1 MRVFVLDPWAT
12 TKCWQYPCM
21 NAGTYRFTA
30 AWPTGK
36 SLWPAKTCI
45 LRLIQGLK
53 SFWPVKTCWLQGW
66 VISFPFPPQPMIKWH
81 SFLERKGLKYHTLG
95 LLHQTR
101 PAAAFHHMPGLY
113 IFRLTE
119 KTQLKTWHLKGMKG
133 QLWGPP
139 LLSYLTADKL

>member
-1 MRVFVLDPWAT
+1 MINWQTLTVSFCECRNLPAQICTTYCKIPLTCKNFHFMIHSRSEIILTCKNALTSRILHWRVSRV
-12 TKCWQYPCM
+12 
-21 NAGTYRFTA
+21 
-30 AWPTGK
+30 
-36 SLWPAKTCI
+36 I
-45 LRLIQGLK
+45 L
-53 SFWPVKTCWLQGW
+53 
-66 VISFPFPPQPMIKWH
+66 FPFPPQPMIKWH